1 MFFLSFA
8 FFLQKYVTELK
19 MHHGNIGQKLF
30 DATKSLGDAM
40 DLCINMSRR
49 STCGS
54 ACSSTLSVMS
64 DDEGDNHQAVR
75 LVRSCGGKGKRTKV
89 NI

>member
-1 MFFLSFA
+1 MFFLSCA
-8 FFLQKYVTELK
+8 FFIQKYVTELK

-40 DLCINMSRR
+40 DLCINISRR

-54 ACSSTLSVMS
+54 ARSSTLSIMS
-64 DDEGDNHQAVR
+64 DDEGGSYQAVR
-75 LVRSCGGKGKRTKV
+75 LVRSCGGKGQQLSHGH
-89 NI
+89 